1 MDDTRALAALDVVLN
16 MGINDSVGRLGRAE
30 ATLVEAREMCPVLFA
45 TVGQVFEHPLKLG
58 DDRAVFRYK
67 GRTTRGG
74 SATCSEETCGSSNCG
89 EGPHLTP
96 PNWLIFS
103 SWGTH
108 VKGSGVDESEQVTY
122 NESEPGVCQDVRD
135 LIEAWP
141 KHKYYVYAGEE
152 IYCPVGSTV
161 HVPFDP
167 ALICLPPSMCYCFRE
182 VEADWGTKCDKCFTK
197 GHAELKFCGKCLD
210 VCPAC
215 FESREHEWDEGL
227 DLWTC

>member
-135 LIEAWP
+135 LIEAGP
-141 KHKYYVYAGEE
+141 STSTTSTRGRR
-152 IYCPVGSTV
+152 STV
-161 HVPFDP
+161 RLGALCTSHSILLSYAFLRACATASEKSRQIGVPSATSASP
-167 ALICLPPSMCYCFRE
+167 R
-182 VEADWGTKCDKCFTK
+182 GT
-197 GHAELKFCGKCLD
+197 
-210 VCPAC
+210 
-215 FESREHEWDEGL
+215 RN
-227 DLWTC
+227 